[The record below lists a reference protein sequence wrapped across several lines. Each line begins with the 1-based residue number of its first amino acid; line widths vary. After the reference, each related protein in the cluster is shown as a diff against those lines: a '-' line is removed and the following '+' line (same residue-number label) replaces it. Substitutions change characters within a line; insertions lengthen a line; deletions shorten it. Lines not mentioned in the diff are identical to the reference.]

1 MADFVTD
8 KIKNFVQYIRNS
20 INCQLPAQV
29 LKINEDATVDL
40 LVYRNDEI
48 DNQLLPAVKIKHIET
63 GRAFIHLGVAV
74 GDYGVVKCFDTNIQS
89 YLDGQL
95 GYNYDDRS
103 HDMNDAC
110 FELGFIP
117 NPSSYIYP
125 TGSNIAFG
133 NKDGSAL
140 VTVDEA
146 GVVNIIA
153 TTVNIAGTSNINI
166 DGNTVIDGKNF
177 LSHQHSNGNNGSNTG
192 AVI

>member
-1 MADFVTD
+1 MSDFITD
-8 KIKNFVQYIRNS
+8 KLKGFVEYIKGS

-29 LKINEDATVDL
+29 LKVNEDNSVDV
-40 LVYRNDEI
+40 LVFRNDEI
-48 DNQLLPAVKIKHIET
+48 SSQLLPAVKVKHLES

-74 GDYGVVKCFDTNIQS
+74 GDYGIIKCFDTNVRD
-89 YLDGQL
+89 YLDGQIS
-95 GYNYDDRS
+95 YNNDNRS
-103 HDMNDAC
+103 HDVNDAC

-140 VTVDEA
+140 VTVDDT
-146 GVVNIIA
+146 GIVNIIA
-153 TTVNIAGTSNINI
+153 ETINVAGASKININ
-166 DGNTVIDGKNF
+166 GNTVIDGKTF
-177 LSHQHSNGNNGSNTG
+177 LEHQHSNGNNGANTG